1 MSFIEM
7 IVRSMFF
14 LLCPLAIYLLYTIY
28 EKNISSEEK
37 DLSFSIAILSSIYFI
52 LKFDSFVFLGYP
64 IILFDIPLILSFY
77 KKRTMLA
84 IIVSIIL
91 IIYQNM
97 VLGFN
102 FWLLIIEYLIYLVF
116 YLVFYRNLRNRKNL
130 KPINIVTAFIIIK
143 SFMLSFSVFLYIKPE
158 EEFTTNLFYLFIIII
173 VLTIVTNLVVYF
185 FTKGE
190 KIVELRSDLNKI
202 EREKELR
209 RSLFKVTHEIK
220 NPIAVCKGYLDMLDI
235 NDKKKV
241 RKYIPIIKSEIARTL
256 VLLDDFLDYTKI
268 KITKEEMDLSLLIE
282 ELQLSLV
289 DLFKKNHIKV
299 RFNTLDNDIYIEADY
314 NRLKQVL
321 INILKNAVEA
331 KDVNKKIMTIDVDTV
346 VLDDVIKIIIKDN
359 GIGMDNDT
367 LMNMSKMFFTTKRKG
382 SGLGVSL
389 SKEIIEQHD
398 GEILYESKLGVGTI
412 TTIILPNNYEEE
424 VTSN

>member
-7 IVRSMFF
+7 IVRSMVF

-77 KKRTMLA
+77 KKRTLLA

-102 FWLLIIEYLIYLVF
+102 FWLLIIEYLIYLVL
-116 YLVFYRNLRNRKNL
+116 YLIFYRNLGNRKNL
-130 KPINIVTAFIIIK
+130 KPINIVTTFIIIK

-173 VLTIVTNLVVYF
+173 VLTIVTNIVVYF

-268 KITKEEMDLSLLIE
+268 KITKEEMDLSLLLE

-299 RFNTLDNDIYIEADY
+299 RFNTLDDDIYIEADY

-389 SKEIIEQHD
+389 SQEIIEQHD
-398 GEILYESKLGVGTI
+398 GEILYESKLGVGTA

>member
-1 MSFIEM
+1 M
-7 IVRSMFF
+7 IVRSMVF

-77 KKRTMLA
+77 KKRTLLA

-102 FWLLIIEYLIYLVF
+102 FWLLIIEYLIYLVL
-116 YLVFYRNLRNRKNL
+116 YLIFYRNLGNRKNL
-130 KPINIVTAFIIIK
+130 KPINIVTTFIIIK

-173 VLTIVTNLVVYF
+173 VLTIVTNIVVYF

-268 KITKEEMDLSLLIE
+268 KITKEEMDLSLLLE

-299 RFNTLDNDIYIEADY
+299 RFNTLDDDIYIEADY

-389 SKEIIEQHD
+389 SQEIIEQHD
-398 GEILYESKLGVGTI
+398 GEILYESKLGVGTA